1 MSFTW
6 QGDKFKARAREAS
19 RFAIDQTMSSAVIEA
34 KNNHPGWKN
43 ITSAAEGSV
52 RIIRPARQSGR
63 FTAGEWGSQ
72 GVNYVIFLE
81 LKHGSFL
88 RNAAD
93 VKYRTLRQNL
103 AAAYKRG

>member
-1 MSFTW
+1 MSFKW
-6 QGDKFKARAREAS
+6 NGDVLKDRARRAS
-19 RFAIDQTMSSAVIEA
+19 RFAIDQTMAQTVIEA
-34 KNNHPGWKN
+34 KRNHPGWKN

-88 RNAAD
+88 RNAAA